1 MGENISRKILREH
14 LVSGDMNRGSEI
26 GIKID
31 HTLTQDATGTM
42 AWLEFES
49 MGIPSVRNELA
60 VSYVDHN
67 TLQTGPFNPDDHKF
81 LETTAAKFGA
91 YFSKPGNGICHQINL
106 ERFGKPGKTLLG
118 SDSHTPTG
126 GGLGMLAIGA
136 GGLDVAVAMAG
147 APYYL
152 KMPEIVQVKLVGKLQ
167 DFVEPKDIILEL
179 LRRLGVKGGVNKI
192 FEYTGEGVKYL
203 SVPERSTI
211 TNMGAELGAT
221 TSIFPSDKNT
231 YKFLKSERRES
242 DFIPLLP
249 DDNADY
255 DDIIE
260 INLNQLE
267 PMVAKPHM
275 PDNVVQVKEIEGL
288 KLDQICIGSC
298 TNSSFQDLMRVVN
311 ILKGRKV
318 NKNVSV
324 ILSPGSRQVVEML
337 TKNGGMEILVDAGIR
352 IIEPV
357 CGPCIGMGWSP
368 PSMGKSLRTFNRNF
382 KGRSGTP
389 DAEIYLASVE
399 VAAASAITGEITD
412 PRSLKLKYIPVKLP
426 KKMLINDSLIISP
439 PKNGSE
445 IEIIKGPNI
454 KELPLKESLKDNIEG
469 EVLIKLG
476 DNITTD
482 DIMPAGSKILPLR
495 SNIPAISNFV
505 FSQIDKDFSKRAI
518 EKKGGIIIG
527 GANYGQGSSREHAAL
542 APMYLGVK
550 AVIAKSFARIHRANL
565 INFGIIPL
573 EFVDEN
579 DYNNVKQDDKLLIS
593 DIIDRLN
600 KNENITVKNIS
611 NQKECEVKYDFT
623 DREKE
628 ILKAGGLLQYTKNQ
642 LKNS

>member
-611 NQKECEVKYDFT
+611 NQKECEVRYDFT